1 MARRSGQVGYE
12 EVKGG
17 WYHVRFRMD
26 VPGQERRAY
35 LSKPIC
41 PSPAPV
47 LSRNSNVSGRERKSS
62 PQAERTATNTS
73 SKWKRSITAKRF
85 ASKLNGG

>member
-17 WYHVRFRMD
+17 WYHVRFRID

-35 LSKPIC
+35 LSTAIRKY
-41 PSPAPV
+41 SDV
-47 LSRNSNVSGRERKSS
+47 L
-62 PQAERTATNTS
+62 
-73 SKWKRSITAKRF
+73 
-85 ASKLNGG
+85 